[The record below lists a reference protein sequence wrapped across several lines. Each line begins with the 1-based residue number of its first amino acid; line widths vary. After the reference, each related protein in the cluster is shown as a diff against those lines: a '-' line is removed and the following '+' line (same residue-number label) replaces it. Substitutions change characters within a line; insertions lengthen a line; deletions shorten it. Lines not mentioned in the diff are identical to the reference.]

1 MKISAS
7 LLAVA
12 WFCIGATA
20 VASDLY
26 VNNKTGS
33 DTNSGVADVQRGP
46 GVGPMRSITRALKA
60 AKAGDTIVVANTD
73 EPYRESLTLQGAKH
87 STNGVQPF
95 RIQGNNAI
103 IDGTVI
109 VDDEAWEHAVK
120 NVFSFKPHL
129 LTYQQLYHRGK
140 PLSRVQVDAIDQL
153 ADLEPLQWAMLDGR
167 IYFCAEEDRLPQYY
181 DLSYCG
187 HPVGV
192 TLYNVQGVVL
202 EDLIIQGFQLDGLNA
217 HDNVFDAAVFIS
229 AVPAGSKSKPAWW
242 GTTAKP
248 RLIAATTVES
258 RSNNA
263 TLLKM
268 LRSPRS
274 RLRRRLEFRWTVK
287 PTKRQNRR
295 SKNPQQAFV
304 PDRSPSLL
312 RRPLP
317 SPRRPLGP
325 HEPAAGAIFIRC
337 PLLSKRK
344 SVSLRSSQAVES
356 IPHDRF
362 NFA

>member
-217 HDNVFDAAVFIS
+217 HDNVFDATILGSTLRGNGRSGIHIGGACRVKIEACLVGNNGKAQIDCS
-229 AVPAGSKSKPAWW
+229 DYCRVTIEQCDLVEDAAVPTIKAAS
-242 GTTAKP
+242 TP
-248 RLIAATTVES
+248 RIQVDGQAYEATE
-258 RSNNA
+258 
-263 TLLKM
+263 
-268 LRSPRS
+268 
-274 RLRRRLEFRWTVK
+274 
-287 PTKRQNRR
+287 
-295 SKNPQQAFV
+295 
-304 PDRSPSLL
+304 
-312 RRPLP
+312 
-317 SPRRPLGP
+317 
-325 HEPAAGAIFIRC
+325 
-337 PLLSKRK
+337 
-344 SVSLRSSQAVES
+344 
-356 IPHDRF
+356 
-362 NFA
+362 